1 MTMNQPTLQVH
12 EDERVATLSQR
23 EREVLALLAEGFSAK
38 EIANSLRI
46 APGTAGV
53 HVMRIYEKL
62 GVNKA
67 VAAVRVAIR
76 SGLVAA

>member
-1 MTMNQPTLQVH
+1 MNHPNLQVH
-12 EDERVATLSQR
+12 EEVRVATLSQR
-23 EREVLALLAEGFSAK
+23 EREVLALLAEGFSSK
-38 EIANSLRI
+38 EIANTLNI
-46 APGTAGV
+46 APGTASV

-76 SGLVAA
+76 CGLVAA